1 MVLQGPAATD
11 SEECIGE
18 STTSPDYAAVRA
30 AIFTDV
36 VTDAS
41 LEDSVIAGPLF
52 HPMAELDVYNRIPK
66 LQEVI
71 TKADFLGTRIRLDDY
86 VDAETGETV
95 QGIATLAEYDIE
107 KKLKLQAAVI
117 TRTAYRLMP
126 RVRQLKG
133 FQAGEEREDYEKV
146 DWEDLTDALLAESDG
161 YINEVNDIDPGS
173 LSVPTTFRVFK
184 AQ

>member
-11 SEECIGE
+11 DSEACIE
-18 STTSPDYAAVRA
+18 STSSPDYIAIRA

-41 LEDSVIAGPLF
+41 LEDSIIAGPLY
-52 HPMAELDVYNRIPK
+52 HPMAELDVYKRIPR
-66 LQEVI
+66 LQAVYSTFALYRVE
-71 TKADFLGTRIRLDDY
+71 DLDTI
-86 VDAETGETV
+86 AE
-95 QGIATLAEYDIE
+95 AAWPDDLE

-126 RVRQLKG
+126 RVRQLKS

-161 YINEVNDIDPGS
+161 YINEVNGGDEGA
-173 LSVPTTFRVFK
+173 LSAPTTFRVFK